1 MRQGRWAQNLATI
14 VILAF
19 PASAV
24 RADHVDDLIKQLS
37 SPHVSLRS
45 DAAEALVREKSKR
58 AIPALITASGD
69 AEESVRGQAVRAL
82 ASTLDSKD
90 ANTLPPLLAAL
101 QDKSNGYR
109 RAGAATL
116 LGIMGD
122 KRAANGL
129 AVATK
134 DANPLVRSAATEALG
149 TIGDPRAGDA
159 LRPLLSDP
167 NPRVRLKAAAALGRV
182 RDKASVTPLLALL
195 RDSRHDVQSAAAVSL
210 AAIGDKSA
218 VPTLLKIAQ
227 GTDTQPFGLR
237 FYAAYALGALGDKS
251 AAPMLI
257 AGLKDQDKFLRRQA
271 ANALGMLRDARG
283 VEPLTRM
290 LHTDSFVLARWN
302 AAQALGNIARQA
314 GGWRVVQ
321 GLERPE

>member
-1 MRQGRWAQNLATI
+1 MRQHCWAQNLATI

-24 RADHVDDLIKQLS
+24 RADRVDDLIKQLG

-45 DAAEALVREKSKR
+45 DAAEALVREKSKK

-82 ASTLDSKD
+82 ASTLDRKD
-90 ANTLPPLLAAL
+90 ANTLPPLLTAL

-116 LGIMGD
+116 LGIIGD
-122 KRAANGL
+122 KGAANGL
-129 AVATK
+129 AAATK
-134 DANPLVRSAATEALG
+134 DVNPAVRSAATEALG
-149 TIGDPRAGDA
+149 IIGDLRAGDA

-182 RDKASVTPLLALL
+182 RDKASVVPLLALL
-195 RDSRHDVQSAAAVSL
+195 RDTRHDVQSAAAVSL

-227 GTDTQPFGLR
+227 GKAVEPFGLR

-251 AAPMLI
+251 AAPLLI
-257 AGLKDQDKFLRRQA
+257 AGLKDQDKFLRGQA
-271 ANALGMLRDARG
+271 ANALGLLRDSRG

-290 LHTDSFVLARWN
+290 LHTDSFVLARWERG
-302 AAQALGNIARQA
+302 AGVGQHSRPE

-321 GLERPE
+321 GIEGPE